1 MKFHARPKRTPT
13 VIIVSLID
21 IFAIL
26 LIFVIVTTTFKKMQ
40 PEVTI
45 KLPEST
51 TAGASDQSEPPVILS
66 IDRDSQLVFDAAPTT
81 LEELPGLLA
90 ATVASKRRIAL
101 KADEAAP
108 FGLIIKVLDALKKA
122 GVTSGVSAFTESQ
135 P

>member
-1 MKFHARPKRTPT
+1 MKFHTRPKRTPT